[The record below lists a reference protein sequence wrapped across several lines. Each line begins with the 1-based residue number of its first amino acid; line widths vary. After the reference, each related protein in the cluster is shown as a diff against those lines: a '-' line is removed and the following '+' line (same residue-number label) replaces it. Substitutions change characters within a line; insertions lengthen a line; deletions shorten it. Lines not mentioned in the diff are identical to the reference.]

1 MFIMLRSDADG
12 EGFGI
17 EGTLAALT
25 LQLLFAPDLILFN
38 FTIVKP
44 AEPLDE

>member
-25 LQLLFAPDLILFN
+25 LQH
-38 FTIVKP
+38 IVRP
-44 AEPLDE
+44 RLDSIQFHDHETSGTTG